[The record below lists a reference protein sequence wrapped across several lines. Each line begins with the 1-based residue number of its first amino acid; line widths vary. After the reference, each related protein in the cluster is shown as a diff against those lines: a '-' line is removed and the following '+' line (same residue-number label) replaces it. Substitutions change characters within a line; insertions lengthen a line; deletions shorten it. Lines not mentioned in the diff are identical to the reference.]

1 MERLARLIE
10 RRARLVVIG
19 AAVFFALSA
28 ALGAGV
34 ASRLD
39 PFGVD
44 DPATESV
51 IADQRLEDAGFRETS
66 LVVLVEGVDPRTAG
80 GRARI
85 AAISR
90 KLERDHD
97 VASVSSFITTGSSVF
112 ISHGGNATYL
122 AVGLDPTEDRARQDA
137 AERIADSL
145 ADEPGVSVGGSA
157 LAERQVNTQVESD
170 LRTAELY
177 AFPLLF
183 LLSLLFFR
191 SLVAALL
198 PLLVGVLAIVG
209 TFLTLRV
216 ATELSSVSIFA
227 LNVATALG
235 LGLAIDYS
243 LFIVSRYREEIARTG
258 PGLEAMRRTL
268 ATAGRTVLFSSLT
281 VAGALA
287 SLLVFPQRFLY
298 SMGIAGFFVALIAAA
313 ISLTLLPAVLTLLGR
328 RINALAPAFLA
339 RRADRDA
346 RPAHEGFWYR
356 LAQLVMRFPGRI
368 ATSAAVLLIALGL
381 PFLGIKFTSVDAQVL
396 PTSASARQVDDT
408 LRTQFPPYR
417 DTPITLALSGNAQ
430 HAARIANIAAH
441 QPGVATVR
449 SPLKLA
455 SGNYAVNVISSAKPL
470 SDPSQQLVRDL
481 RSLDGNVLVTGTT
494 AHYLDLQHSLGK
506 HLPLALAIVAVLTI
520 TVLFAMTGSLILPLK
535 QLLMNALGLSAMFGI
550 LVWVFQDGRLE
561 GLLGYTSQGGLE
573 APQLLLLFA
582 VVFGLSTDYGVFL
595 LARIKEARDGG
606 YSDSEAV
613 AVGLER
619 TGRIVTAAALLFA
632 VAFGAFLT
640 SKVIITKELGL
651 GTAAAVLID
660 ATIIRALLVPALMRL
675 LGRWNWWAPR
685 PLRRLHA
692 RIRLSEA

>member
-66 LVVLVEGVDPRTAG
+66 LVVLVEGVDPRAAD

-90 KLERDHD
+90 KLERDHG

-216 ATELSSVSIFA
+216 ATELTSISIFA

-258 PGLEAMRRTL
+258 RDWRRCGARSL
-268 ATAGRTVLFSSLT
+268 PPAGPCS
-281 VAGALA
+281 
-287 SLLVFPQRFLY
+287 
-298 SMGIAGFFVALIAAA
+298 
-313 ISLTLLPAVLTLLGR
+313 
-328 RINALAPAFLA
+328 
-339 RRADRDA
+339 
-346 RPAHEGFWYR
+346 
-356 LAQLVMRFPGRI
+356 
-368 ATSAAVLLIALGL
+368 
-381 PFLGIKFTSVDAQVL
+381 
-396 PTSASARQVDDT
+396 SAR
-408 LRTQFPPYR
+408 
-417 DTPITLALSGNAQ
+417 
-430 HAARIANIAAH
+430 
-441 QPGVATVR
+441 
-449 SPLKLA
+449 
-455 SGNYAVNVISSAKPL
+455 
-470 SDPSQQLVRDL
+470 
-481 RSLDGNVLVTGTT
+481 
-494 AHYLDLQHSLGK
+494 
-506 HLPLALAIVAVLTI
+506 
-520 TVLFAMTGSLILPLK
+520 
-535 QLLMNALGLSAMFGI
+535 
-550 LVWVFQDGRLE
+550 
-561 GLLGYTSQGGLE
+561 
-573 APQLLLLFA
+573 
-582 VVFGLSTDYGVFL
+582 
-595 LARIKEARDGG
+595 
-606 YSDSEAV
+606 
-613 AVGLER
+613 
-619 TGRIVTAAALLFA
+619 
-632 VAFGAFLT
+632 
-640 SKVIITKELGL
+640 
-651 GTAAAVLID
+651 
-660 ATIIRALLVPALMRL
+660 
-675 LGRWNWWAPR
+675 
-685 PLRRLHA
+685 
-692 RIRLSEA
+692 